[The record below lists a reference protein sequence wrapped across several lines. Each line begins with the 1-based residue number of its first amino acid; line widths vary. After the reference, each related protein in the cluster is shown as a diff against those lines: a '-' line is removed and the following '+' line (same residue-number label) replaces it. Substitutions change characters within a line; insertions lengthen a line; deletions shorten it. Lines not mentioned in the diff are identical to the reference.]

1 MCIQCIFIH
10 FYIMVSKENS
20 NFKASVSESDKTNT
34 KQGLDSGS
42 SRNSPGLVVRMQHH
56 TKFQNK
62 LWPLP
67 KQVCATGSLYK
78 VAQNHSKCQAGCSS
92 PASQISQLPSASST
106 RLDKLQSS
114 LYLQSS
120 VKIFFSLLPKCWSK
134 INTRQ
139 VNFLAVKIQ
148 NTPVNNHGKWVL
160 VRATITNGLN

>member
-1 MCIQCIFIH
+1 
-10 FYIMVSKENS
+10 MVCKENS

-34 KQGLDSGS
+34 KQDLDSGS
-42 SRNSPGLVVRMQHH
+42 SRNSPGLVVRMLQHQ

-67 KQVCATGSLYK
+67 KQVCATGSLDK
-78 VAQNHSKCQAGCSS
+78 VAQNNSKCQAGCS

-106 RLDKLQSS
+106 RLDKLQNS

-134 INTRQ
+134 FYGQ
-139 VNFLAVKIQ
+139 VNFLAVKIP
-148 NTPVNNHGKWVL
+148 NDPVVNHCKWGNNK
-160 VRATITNGLN
+160 